1 MTRQYSSNVSLTNR
15 CDLVEI
21 FPFGSLYLL
30 APWNERR
37 IKQCNKGKLSNLITN
52 NLITNNLEQQ
62 MI

>member
-30 APWNERR
+30 APWNER
-37 IKQCNKGKLSNLITN
+37 IKHYNKGKLSNLITN
-52 NLITNNLEQQ
+52 NLEQQ